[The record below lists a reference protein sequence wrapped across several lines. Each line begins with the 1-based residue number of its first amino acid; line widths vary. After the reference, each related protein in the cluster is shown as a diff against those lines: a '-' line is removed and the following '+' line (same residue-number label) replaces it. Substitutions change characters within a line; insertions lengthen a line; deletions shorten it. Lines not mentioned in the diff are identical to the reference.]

1 MSILL
6 EVVAT
11 SLESARAA
19 ERGGADRLEL
29 CVNLG
34 QGGTTP
40 PADMIRAVR
49 DSVHIPFHVMI
60 RPRPG
65 KFLYSESEFEQMKAE
80 LQAAKIIGADGMVL
94 GILKDDR
101 TVDVDRTRDLVRL
114 ARPLPVTF
122 HRAFDETPDALMA
135 LDHVVE
141 AGAARI
147 LTSGQR
153 SSAFEGRTLIRDLVQ
168 RAGNRICILAGAGIN
183 HENARRL
190 IRETG
195 VAEIHAA
202 SAVMAKNR
210 NVDERLVRS
219 LKETIQKEPG

>member
-29 CVNLG
+29 CVNLA

-49 DSVHIPFHVMI
+49 DSLHIPIHVMI

-65 KFLYSESEFEQMKAE
+65 NFSYSESELEQMRAE
-80 LQAAKIIGADGMVL
+80 LQTAKIIGADGVVL
-94 GILKDDR
+94 GILKDNR

-122 HRAFDETPDALMA
+122 HRAFDETPDAQIA
-135 LDHVVE
+135 LDLVLE

-147 LTSGQR
+147 LTSGQQA
-153 SSAFEGRTLIRDLVQ
+153 SAFDGRTLIHDLVQ
-168 RAGNRICILAGAGIN
+168 RAGDRIRILAGAGIN
-183 HENARRL
+183 HKNARTL
-190 IRETG
+190 IQETG

-202 SAVMAKNR
+202 SAVMTENR
-210 NVDERLVRS
+210 NIDEHLVRS
-219 LKETIQKEPG
+219 LKEIVQKEPG

>member
-11 SLESARAA
+11 SVESARAA

-29 CVNLG
+29 CVNLA

-49 DSVHIPFHVMI
+49 DSVHIPIHVMI

-65 KFLYSESEFEQMKAE
+65 TFSYSESELEQMRAE
-80 LQAAKIIGADGMVL
+80 LQTATIIGADGVVL
-94 GILKDDR
+94 GILNSDL

-122 HRAFDETPDALMA
+122 HRAFDETPDAQPA
-135 LDHVVE
+135 LDHILE

-147 LTSGQR
+147 LTSGQQP
-153 SSAFEGRTLIRDLVQ
+153 SAFDGRILIHDLVQ
-168 RAGNRICILAGAGIN
+168 RAGNRIRILAGAGIN
-183 HENARRL
+183 HKNARTL
-190 IRETG
+190 VQDTG
-195 VAEIHAA
+195 VVEIHAA
-202 SAVMAKNR
+202 SAVMAENR
-210 NVDERLVRS
+210 IIDEDLVRS
-219 LKETIQKEPG
+219 LKEIVQKEPT